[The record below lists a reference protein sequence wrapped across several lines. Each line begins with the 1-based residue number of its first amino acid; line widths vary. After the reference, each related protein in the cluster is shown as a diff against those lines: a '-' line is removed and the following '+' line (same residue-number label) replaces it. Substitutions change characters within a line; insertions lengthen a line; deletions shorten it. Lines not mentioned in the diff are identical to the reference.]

1 MLRNVVWAFL
11 FKTKDRY
18 ETEFTLNYCR
28 ICFVCLFSQILS
40 AIKLI
45 QQLSQFQNNHLYFF
59 GGEPLIR
66 FIEQSRC
73 EIKKDKIKKKLKEM
87 ETDFQY

>member
-1 MLRNVVWAFL
+1 MLFGFF
-11 FKTKDRY
+11 FKTKHYGY

-59 GGEPLIR
+59 GGEHLIR
-66 FIEQSRC
+66 FIEQSKC
-73 EIKKDKIKKKLKEM
+73 ELKKDKIKKKLKEM
-87 ETDFQY
+87 ETDF